1 MPVPTDTRPQIAV
14 LPDAIINQIAA
25 GEVVERPASV
35 VKELVENALDAYASD
50 IVVEIRDGG
59 RTSMAVHDNGIGM
72 DRASAEMALRRHA
85 TSKIRSMD
93 DLARVASLGFRGEA
107 LPSIASVSRC
117 RLVTR
122 AVSDE
127 SGCQIDVVGGRI
139 QGVSDVGRAPGTS
152 IEVKDLFYNVPA
164 RRKFL
169 KSAVAESRRV
179 ASFLTDLAL
188 SRPGVGFKY
197 QSEDRVLFNTAPT
210 AELRVRLTDL
220 LGRAAGQGLLEL
232 DNTLDYVAV
241 KGYVG
246 RPDQS
251 RSSRQKMFLY
261 VNGRRIHDRSLMHA
275 LQAGY
280 GSYLSHGRFPVAVVF
295 ITVPPDTVDVNVHPA
310 KSEVRFLHPRLVY
323 DAIYYTVNRVLTTGG
338 AMASMAPGEPG
349 RATATPDDDTVGH
362 LRHAAAQILEQ
373 RKRSIR
379 PPEATLWDALYAPV
393 AQHVS
398 APAATAEGYA
408 LETDSFGSAES
419 PATGQATM
427 SPGRFYQFARTYIV
441 APTADALIVMDQ
453 HTAHERIL
461 FEAVAR
467 DLRSDLTVTQNLL
480 FPITI
485 ELEPSAFT
493 AYEEHHDLFDRTGF
507 ALRAFGHRTLLLE
520 GAPAV
525 LQGKAPDRYFREIL
539 DVFSS
544 ELSARKE
551 RLHAMAASFACKAA
565 VKSGD
570 VLNEGEMAALFD
582 RLFATAEPFTCPHG
596 RPTVVRIS
604 REELDFKFGRT

>member
-14 LPDAIINQIAA
+14 LPDAIIDQIAA

-35 VKELVENALDAYASD
+35 VKELVENALDAFASD

-59 RTSMAVHDNGIGM
+59 RTYIAVHDNGIGM
-72 DRASAEMALRRHA
+72 DRVSAETALRRHA

-93 DLARVASLGFRGEA
+93 DLASVSSLGFRGEA

-122 AVSDE
+122 AVSED
-127 SGCQIDVVGGRI
+127 SGCQLDVIGGRI

-152 IEVKDLFYNVPA
+152 IEVQDLFYNVPA
-164 RRKFL
+164 RQKFL
-169 KSAVAESRRV
+169 KSAAAESRRV
-179 ASFLTDLAL
+179 ASFMTDLAL

-220 LGRAAGQGLLEL
+220 LGRSVGQGLLEL
-232 DNTLDYVAV
+232 DNTLDYVTIN
-241 KGYVG
+241 GYIG
-246 RPDQS
+246 RPDHS

-280 GSYLSHGRFPVAVVF
+280 GSYLPDGRFPVAVVC

-310 KSEVRFLHPRLVY
+310 KSEVRFMHPRLLY
-323 DAIYYTVNRVLTTGG
+323 DAIYYTVNRMLTTGG
-338 AMASMAPGEPG
+338 AMASMAPGAPG
-349 RATATPDDDTVGH
+349 RSTTTPDDDTVGR

-373 RKRSIR
+373 RKQSIR
-379 PPEATLWDALYAPV
+379 PPEATLWDGLYAP
-393 AQHVS
+393 ADQHDSV
-398 APAATAEGYA
+398 PAAARDQTR
-408 LETDSFGSAES
+408 ETEAAGSDES
-419 PATGQATM
+419 ATTERATM

-467 DLRSDLTVTQNLL
+467 DIKSDLTVTQNLL
-480 FPITI
+480 FPITV
-485 ELEPSAFT
+485 ELEPEAFA
-493 AYEEHHDLFDRTGF
+493 AYEEHHDLFARTGF

-525 LQGKAPDRYFREIL
+525 LQGRAPDRYFREIL
-539 DVFSS
+539 DVFTS
-544 ELSARKE
+544 ELTSRKE
-551 RLHAMAASFACKAA
+551 RLQAMAASFACKAA

-570 VLNEGEMAALFD
+570 LLNEGEMAALFD
-582 RLFATAEPFTCPHG
+582 RLFATEEPFTCPHG

-604 REELDFKFGRT
+604 REELDHKFGRS